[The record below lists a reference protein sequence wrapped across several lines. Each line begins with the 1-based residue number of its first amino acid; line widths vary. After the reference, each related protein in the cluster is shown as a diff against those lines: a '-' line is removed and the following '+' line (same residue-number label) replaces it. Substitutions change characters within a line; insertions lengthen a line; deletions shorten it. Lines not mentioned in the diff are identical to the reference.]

1 MRCGPAG
8 PGIPS
13 QPARWRQ
20 QLARYRGP
28 VIRKY
33 FECDRPERV
42 RRALVLVMIV
52 GVAYVPGSVALAML
66 LTGAD

>member
-1 MRCGPAG
+1 MW
-8 PGIPS
+8 
-13 QPARWRQ
+13 Q
-20 QLARYRGP
+20 YRDA

-52 GVAYVPGSVALAML
+52 GVAYVPGSVAFAML